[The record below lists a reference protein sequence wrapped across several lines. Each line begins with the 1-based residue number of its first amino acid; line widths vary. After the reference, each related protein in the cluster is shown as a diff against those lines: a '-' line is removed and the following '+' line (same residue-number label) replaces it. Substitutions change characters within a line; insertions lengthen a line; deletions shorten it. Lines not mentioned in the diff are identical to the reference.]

1 MKNGK
6 MFDLKSEYD
15 SAKSFGGKA
24 KVLETNN
31 KNVNDLQLYSY
42 NTLIATIDNNDKLIY
57 LTDND
62 YHYSMTT
69 CSHLKEFCLQNDI
82 EYLGKAKMMQLAT
95 KIK

>member
-1 MKNGK
+1 MNKK
-6 MFDLKSEYD
+6 FELTPIYSTR
-15 SAKSFGGKA
+15 KSFYQKA
-24 KVLETNN
+24 MVEENGNGFKS
-31 KNVNDLQLYSY
+31 LYSY

-69 CSHLKEFCLQNDI
+69 CCHLKEFCLQNDI

>member
-1 MKNGK
+1 MNKK
-6 MFDLKSEYD
+6 FELTPVYSTR
-15 SAKSFGGKA
+15 KSFYQKA
-24 KVLETNN
+24 MVEENENGFKS
-31 KNVNDLQLYSY
+31 LYSY

-95 KIK
+95 KIR

>member
-1 MKNGK
+1 MNKK
-6 MFDLKSEYD
+6 FELTPIYSTR
-15 SAKSFGGKA
+15 KSFYQKA
-24 KVLETNN
+24 MVEENEN
-31 KNVNDLQLYSY
+31 GFKNLYSY